1 MRGSSLSNDLSVAVR
16 SMTPP
21 ISPASTLLERWRR
34 LRDRLLCSPRF
45 HRLATAFPL
54 TRPIARRR
62 ARDLFDLCAGFVYTQ
77 VLFSCVRLKLFDQVA
92 QQPLTV
98 EELAARLQLPV
109 HGAERLVRAAIA
121 LRLLETRDAGRIGL
135 GALGA
140 ALCGNPGVQAMVE
153 HHALL
158 YADLADPL
166 PLLRDERD
174 ERALASYWAYADG
187 NQPAALTPEQVAPY
201 SALMSASQHF
211 VATEILDAYPF
222 ARHTQL
228 LDVAG
233 GEGTFAI
240 SAGRQAPALRLTVF
254 DLPAVA
260 ERARAN
266 LAAAGMAA
274 RSTAMGGSFIDDA
287 LPAGADLITLIRV
300 AYDHDDARVLALLKK
315 IHAALPPEGTL
326 LIAEP
331 MRSPA
336 GNDPMADAYFGF
348 YLLAM
353 GRGRARS
360 FAEFRELL
368 LAAGFTRI
376 EPLRSRAP
384 LLTSLITARR

>member
-1 MRGSSLSNDLSVAVR
+1 MSLR
-16 SMTPP
+16 
-21 ISPASTLLERWRR
+21 ERWRNW
-34 LRDRLLCSPRF
+34 RDGLLVSPRF

-77 VLFSCVRLKLFDQVA
+77 VLYACVRLRVLQHVA
-92 QQPLTV
+92 ERPLAV
-98 EELAARLQLPV
+98 EELAARAQLPFG
-109 HGAERLVRAAIA
+109 GAERLVRAAAA
-121 LRLLETRDAGRIGL
+121 LRLLESREAGRYGL

-140 ALCGNPGVQAMVE
+140 ALLGNPGVLVMVE

-158 YADLADPL
+158 YGDLADPL
-166 PLLRDERD
+166 PLLRGQQQ
-174 ERALASYWAYADG
+174 ERALSSYWAYAEGDR
-187 NQPAALTPEQVAPY
+187 PTALTAEQVAPY

-222 ARHTQL
+222 DRHRVL

-240 SAGRQAPALRLTVF
+240 SAAQRAPALQLIVF

-260 ERARAN
+260 ERARLR
-266 LAAAGMAA
+266 LAAAGLAA
-274 RSTAMGGSFIDDA
+274 RATAVGGSFIDDA
-287 LPAGADLITLIRV
+287 LPTGADLITLIRV

-315 IHAALPPEGTL
+315 IRAALPSGGTL
-326 LIAEP
+326 LLAEP
-331 MRSPA
+331 MRSDA
-336 GNDPMADAYFGF
+336 GDDPMADAYFGF

-360 FAEFRELL
+360 FAEFRRLL
-368 LAAGFTRI
+368 VAAGFTRI
-376 EPLRSRAP
+376 APLRSRAP